1 MLLINV
7 NIQCD
12 YCVTVSVRQKNSGK
26 GSVINK
32 YQNADGMIIVTIRYK
47 NSGKGGV
54 VKCR

>member
-1 MLLINV
+1 MSTYSVITVLL
-7 NIQCD
+7 
-12 YCVTVSVRQKNSGK
+12 TVSVRQKNSGK